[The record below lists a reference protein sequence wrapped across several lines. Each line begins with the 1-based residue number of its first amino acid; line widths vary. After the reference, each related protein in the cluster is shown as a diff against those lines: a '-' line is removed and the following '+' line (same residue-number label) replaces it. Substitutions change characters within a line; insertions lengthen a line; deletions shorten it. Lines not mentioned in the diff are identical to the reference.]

1 MNIFVL
7 GVLVGG
13 AVVGIIAALLF
24 INTKL
29 KTVIAQLHIL
39 TGKMVK
45 MEKVTDTTM
54 LAAENFVDALHS
66 SAHQMGMRPFNGP
79 RTGSPDDF
87 DDLRETFEGGI
98 RNLEDEPE
106 DSEDDEENWKKG
118 P

>member
-29 KTVIAQLHIL
+29 KTVMAQLHIL
-39 TGKMVK
+39 TGKIVK
-45 MEKVTDTTM
+45 IEKVTETTM
-54 LAAENFVDALHS
+54 LAAENFVDALQA
-66 SAHQMGMRPFNGP
+66 SAQQMGMRPFNGP
-79 RTGSPDDF
+79 PNGSPDDF
-87 DDLRETFEGGI
+87 TDLRETFEGGI
-98 RNLEDEPE
+98 RNLED
-106 DSEDDEENWKKG
+106 DSDPDEDDEENWKKG

>member
-45 MEKVTDTTM
+45 MEKVTETTM

-79 RTGSPDDF
+79 RTGSPGDF